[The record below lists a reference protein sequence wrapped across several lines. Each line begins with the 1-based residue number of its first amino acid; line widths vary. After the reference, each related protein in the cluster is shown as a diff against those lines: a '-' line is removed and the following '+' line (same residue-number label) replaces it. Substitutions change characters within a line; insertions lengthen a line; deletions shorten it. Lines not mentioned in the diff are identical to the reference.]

1 MPLAVNDVIL
11 FQGDSITDC
20 GRSRDKVTGHSREAL
35 GEGYAFLAAGQLLA
49 HDAGLNLTVL
59 NRGISGNKITDMA
72 ARWRPDTLDLK
83 PTVVSILIGV
93 NDTWHIRAGGGPAIP
108 LDLYESVYRGLL
120 NDTRAALPHA
130 RLILC
135 EPFVFRCGAVDQ
147 TWFPEI
153 DERRDVVKRLAGEF
167 DATFV
172 TFQSALNRAL
182 KVQPQ
187 PEYWLSD
194 GVHPTLPGHALLA
207 QTWVKAVA

>member
-11 FQGDSITDC
+11 FQGDSITDF

-35 GEGYAFLAAGQLLA
+35 GEGYAFLAAGLILA
-49 HDAGLNLTVL
+49 RSAGLNLTVL
-59 NRGISGNKITDMA
+59 NRGVSGNKIIDMA
-72 ARWRPDTLDLK
+72 ARWQADTLDLK

-120 NDTRAALPHA
+120 TDTRAALPHV

-135 EPFVFRCGAVDQ
+135 EPFVLRCGAVEAS
-147 TWFPEI
+147 WFPEI
-153 DERRDVVKRLAGEF
+153 DQRRAVVKKLAAEF
-167 DATFV
+167 GATFV
-172 TFQSALNRAL
+172 AFQSALNRAL

-194 GVHPTLPGHALLA
+194 GVHPTLPGHTLLA
-207 QTWVKAVA
+207 QTWVKAVG